1 MRVISGKYRGRRI
14 LPPLTNTVRP
24 TTDKVKEAIFGILQ
38 TEIEDAVVI
47 DLFAGTGALGIE
59 ALSRGAKKV
68 YFCDGAASSIEL
80 IKQNTSFVEPNSYEI
95 LRGAFEDCLRRLST
109 RGVKANV
116 VLCDPPYSKGIPE
129 KALSEIETSGVLANG
144 GIVVVERKTVDKQ
157 ARKNFA
163 LINEKTYGEV
173 SLDVYRDETKCA
185 VTVTFDP
192 FTYGHKFVVEKAL
205 EKFDFC
211 HVVILVNEN
220 KQARYSVE
228 TRKRMIA
235 LSLSE
240 YKNRIK
246 IDYYDGM
253 TVDYCKENGIQYIY
267 RGYRNETDEKYEK
280 EMAEYNFAHGGIETI
295 TVKAESEISS
305 TQAKEAFDNNEDVS
319 GFVCE
324 DVARLMRRR

>member
-14 LPPLTNTVRP
+14 LPPMTNTVRP

-47 DLFAGTGALGIE
+47 DLFAGTGALGVE

-68 YFCDGAASSIEL
+68 YFCDGAASSIDL
-80 IKQNTSFVEPNSYEI
+80 IKQNTSFVEEGTYEI

-109 RGVKANV
+109 RGVKANI
-116 VLCDPPYSKGIPE
+116 VLCDPPYGKRIPE
-129 KALSEIETSGVLANG
+129 KALCEIEKSGVLCRG
-144 GIVVVERKTVDKQ
+144 GIVLVERKTEDRQEK
-157 ARKNFA
+157 KYFA
-163 LINEKTYGEV
+163 LVNEKTYGEV
-173 SLDVYRDETKCA
+173 AVDVYKDVTKCA
-185 VTVTFDP
+185 VTGTFDP
-192 FTYGHKFVVEKAL
+192 FTLGHRFVVEKAL
-205 EKFDFC
+205 EKYDFC

-235 LSLSE
+235 LGLSE

-246 IDYYDGM
+246 IDFYGGL
-253 TVDYCKENGIQYIY
+253 TVDYCRENGIQCIY

-280 EMAEYNFAHGGIETI
+280 EMAEYNYKHGGIETVI
-295 TVKAESEISS
+295 VKAENEISS
-305 TQAKEAFDNNEDVS
+305 TKAKEVFDKGEDVTQY
-319 GFVCE
+319 VNE
-324 DVARLMRRR
+324 DVARLMRKR